1 MMLFT
6 PIEHRSLALRTGTFL
21 VWAFEVFEFVLAL
34 RASVF
39 MVLFKVIFPLE
50 FTKVL
55 MV

>member
-6 PIEHRSLALRTGTFL
+6 PIEYRSLALQTGVFF

-34 RASVF
+34 RVSVF
-39 MVLFKVIFPLE
+39 MRLFKVIFPLE
-50 FTKVL
+50 FIKVL